1 MGKLTRAEEA
11 YAAARNLIVCDET
24 LPIVR
29 AAFTAEDVLSVRSD
43 IGEVSDAED
52 FLHENR
58 KYIEEAM
65 CAAGFEAIEALWFTK
80 ETLL

>member
-1 MGKLTRAEEA
+1 MQDGM
-11 YAAARNLIVCDET
+11 

-29 AAFTAEDVLSVRSD
+29 VDFVAGDVLSVRSD
-43 IGEVSDAED
+43 IGDVSAAEN

-65 CAAGFEAIEALWFTK
+65 CKAGFEAIETLWFTK
-80 ETLL
+80 ELKDEAA